1 MPKGK
6 LIGHCPV
13 DSGQIMLIDPC
24 YVLAD
29 NNTDDKN
36 LNQLYLD
43 ICDVT
48 IEQGAGE
55 IELGVATS
63 TYIGDGNYPVYADM
77 EGKRVKSV
85 SIVFD

>member
-1 MPKGK
+1 MAET

-29 NNTDDKN
+29 NNTDDKK

-48 IEQGAGE
+48 IGQGAGE
-55 IELGVATS
+55 I
-63 TYIGDGNYPVYADM
+63 
-77 EGKRVKSV
+77 
-85 SIVFD
+85 

>member
-1 MPKGK
+1 MAET

-29 NNTDDKN
+29 NNTDDKK

-55 IELGVATS
+55 IELGVATG
-63 TYIGDGNYPVYADM
+63 TYYGDGNYPVYAEMD
-77 EGKRVKSV
+77 GKRVKS
-85 SIVFD
+85 IRIDFT

>member
-1 MPKGK
+1 MPNGT

-36 LNQLYLD
+36 LNQLYRD
-43 ICDVT
+43 VCDVT

-55 IELGVATS
+55 IGLGVATS

-85 SIVFD
+85 TIVFD